1 MCGNSN
7 EKFNAGQ
14 NKKIFSAK
22 VLKKYFGN
30 LESNIYGPD
39 IIAFHLNYLGENMDQ
54 GFEPE
59 PNGTR
64 WSKMGYPCDEC
75 EYVATRTNDLKRHVE
90 SKHKGVRYPCPEC
103 EYAAT
108 TASHLKKHMKKKH
121 EELRYPCSQ

>member
-1 MCGNSN
+1 
-7 EKFNAGQ
+7 
-14 NKKIFSAK
+14 
-22 VLKKYFGN
+22 
-30 LESNIYGPD
+30 
-39 IIAFHLNYLGENMDQ
+39 MDQ

-64 WSKMGYPCDEC
+64 RSKMGYPCDEC
-75 EYVATRTNDLKRHVE
+75 KYVATRTNDLKRHVE